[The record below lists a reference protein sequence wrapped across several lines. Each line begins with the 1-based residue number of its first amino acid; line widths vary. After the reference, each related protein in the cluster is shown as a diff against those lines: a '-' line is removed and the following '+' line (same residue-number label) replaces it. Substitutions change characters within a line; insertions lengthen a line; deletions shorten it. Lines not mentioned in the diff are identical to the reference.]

1 MYYISLYYI
10 ICIYYLLKK
19 KKKKKKKSMIC
30 VFAQLIQSQM
40 ETVISFLAQLNI
52 DGKSGL
58 EIILRAWCEH
68 YDSFQGVYKTKLW

>member
-1 MYYISLYYI
+1 
-10 ICIYYLLKK
+10 
-19 KKKKKKKSMIC
+19 MIC